1 MLKLKPGDKVIIA
14 SALNNRFGKPTLFC
28 QVLELTIVACESE
41 SFRPHVIVGTKE
53 FEELNKQNISDITAA
68 EINKS
73 TTNYVVIEV
82 LRKET
87 TMTKWLST
95 LHNKLAFPILSLL
108 T

>member
-1 MLKLKPGDKVIIA
+1 MLRLKPGDKVIVA

-28 QVLELTIVACESE
+28 QVIELTIVACESE
-41 SFRPHVIVGTKE
+41 SFRPNVIVGTKE
-53 FEELNKQNISDITAA
+53 FEELNSQNISDITAA
-68 EINKS
+68 QISKQA
-73 TTNYVVIEV
+73 TNYVVIEV

-95 LHNKLAFPILSLL
+95 LPNRLAFPILNLL